1 MTEEGL
7 GTGREIANRLAAL
20 EEGPIRTRAAARHL
34 ATLPGDLAARAVAA
48 ILADAAPRARAVAG
62 AVAAALA
69 DPGPELSY
77 DHRAAIY
84 EAATEGGLGEVAA
97 LLVSAPPF
105 RPWTPPR
112 DRDARL
118 AALTLGHKKA
128 LARAHRDP
136 DLLARLAAEG
146 EPPVVKELLA
156 NPGLTEAFAVR
167 IAARRPC
174 RPETLRLLADAP
186 RWRTRPAIARA
197 IARNPY
203 AAPEVAIP
211 MLTRLPATDL
221 AELGGDGT
229 VHPLVRAT
237 AARLASARSRG
248 TRTAGSSQA

>member
-1 MTEEGL
+1 VTDGSFDGL
-7 GTGREIANRLAAL
+7 RTGRDLASRLAAL
-20 EEGPIRTRAAARHL
+20 EEGPIRARAAARHL
-34 ATLPGDLAARAVAA
+34 AALRGDVAAHAVAA
-48 ILADAAPRARAVAG
+48 LLADAEPRARAVAG

-77 DHRAAIY
+77 DQLAAIY
-84 EAATEGGLGEVAA
+84 EAAAEGGLVEVTA
-97 LLVSAPPF
+97 LLVAAPPL

-118 AALTLGHKKA
+118 ASLTLGHKKA
-128 LARAHRDP
+128 LARADRDP

-146 EPPVVKELLA
+146 DPPVVKELLA
-156 NPGLTEAFAVR
+156 NPALTEAFAVR

-174 RPETLRLLADAP
+174 RPETLRLLADAT

-203 AAPEVAIP
+203 AETEVAVA
-211 MLTRLPATDL
+211 LLARLPGSDL
-221 AELGGDGT
+221 AELGADGA

-237 AARLASARSRG
+237 AARLARARRSSR
-248 TRTAGSSQA
+248 A